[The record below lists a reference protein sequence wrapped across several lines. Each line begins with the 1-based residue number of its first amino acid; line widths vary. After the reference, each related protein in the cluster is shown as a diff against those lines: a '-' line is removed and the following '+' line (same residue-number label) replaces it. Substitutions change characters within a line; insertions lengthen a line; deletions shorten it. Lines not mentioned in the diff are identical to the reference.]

1 MLNSGDV
8 SEGKL
13 RGLKMWLCL
22 SCGIT
27 MTDDEAD
34 NQMAEYGT
42 TAPCCC
48 GGAMVEMCQETT
60 DEDEIDYF

>member
-1 MLNSGDV
+1 
-8 SEGKL
+8 
-13 RGLKMWLCL
+13 MWLCL

-42 TAPCCC
+42 VAPCCC
-48 GGAMVEMCQETT
+48 GGAMVEMCQEAT